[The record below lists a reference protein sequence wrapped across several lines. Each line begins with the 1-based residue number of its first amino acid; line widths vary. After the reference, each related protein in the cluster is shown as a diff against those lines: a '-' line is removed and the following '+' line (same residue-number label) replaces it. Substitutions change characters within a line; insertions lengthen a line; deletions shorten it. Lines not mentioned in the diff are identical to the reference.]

1 LKKLTAVK
9 ENTAVSD
16 SDPVLLFLDRRIEE
30 ILGIKAAPEALLKVK
45 EYMEK
50 SRGSPQTDLDAYNN
64 LFSSPAG
71 ISTVA
76 RLVTINETYF
86 FRESVHFK
94 LLMRRF
100 IPQFAR
106 LSRTI
111 RICSA
116 AASTG
121 CEAYSLAMLMDFYAR
136 GKELFLPDP
145 DISASIRGIPFTYGI
160 DAFDVNP
167 DVIKYAQNGRY
178 TNNTLREDGA
188 EWRSI
193 LDLYLKN
200 DNKEYIIAP
209 FLREKVNF
217 FTHNIMKGING
228 HYDLIFFRNALIYF
242 SQENRLKILN
252 YLVNALTEGGFLI
265 LGVSETSSIEHPML
279 ENIAIPGVFY
289 FRKRAANKGAHA
301 GDTDNVTSVV
311 ERPDLPDRVESP
323 NRRTVADRRT
333 TEDRRTTTI
342 TDRRVTADRRTAAER
357 RTAADRRTTE
367 DRGTIAD
374 RRAAGDRGTI
384 VERRTTADRS
394 SRPNMQGIIA
404 LLEREEGRSNA
415 KHVEEVLE
423 QAGQAA
429 DDELAAAAITFLGA
443 EKFGP
448 ADRTILA
455 LEKTNNSAAASFLR
469 GEYCYLHN
477 DAAAAEEKYR
487 EASMKDPA
495 FWPAF
500 YRMGSLAAGGNR
512 TRYEYK
518 IKKALESMDA
528 GKEFHYEAFIG
539 GFSPDYYRRILERK
553 LTE

>member
-1 LKKLTAVK
+1 M
-9 ENTAVSD
+9 TAVSD

-45 EYMEK
+45 E
-50 SRGSPQTDLDAYNN
+50 SLGSPQTDLDAYNN

-71 ISTVA
+71 ISAVA

-100 IPQFAR
+100 MPQFAK

-145 DISASIRGIPFTYGI
+145 DISASVRGIPFTYGI

-188 EWRSI
+188 EWRFI

-279 ENIAIPGVFY
+279 ENIAMPGVFY
-289 FRKRAANKGAHA
+289 FRKKAANKRARA
-301 GDTDNVTSVV
+301 GDTDNVVSVV
-311 ERPDLPDRVESP
+311 EKPESPDHVESP
-323 NRRTVADRRT
+323 NRRTIADRRT
-333 TEDRRTTTI
+333 AEDRRTATS
-342 TDRRVTADRRTAAER
+342 TDRRVSADRRTAAER
-357 RTAADRRTTE
+357 RTAVDRRTTE
-367 DRGTIAD
+367 DRRTAAD
-374 RRAAGDRGTI
+374 HGSI
-384 VERRTTADRS
+384 VERRTTAARS
-394 SRPNMQGIIA
+394 SRPNMQGVIA
-404 LLEREEGRSNA
+404 LLEREEGRANA
-415 KHVEEVLE
+415 KHVEEALE

-429 DDELAAAAITFLGA
+429 EDELAAAAITFLGA

-448 ADRTILA
+448 AGRTILA

-477 DAAAAEEKYR
+477 DTAAAEEKYR
-487 EASMKDPA
+487 EASMKDSA

-528 GKEFHYEAFIG
+528 GKEFHYEVFIG